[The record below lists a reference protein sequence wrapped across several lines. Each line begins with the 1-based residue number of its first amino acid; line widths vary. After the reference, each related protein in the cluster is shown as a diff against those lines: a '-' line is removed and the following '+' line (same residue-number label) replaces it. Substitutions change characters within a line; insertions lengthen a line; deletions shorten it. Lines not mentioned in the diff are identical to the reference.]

1 METKKVLVV
10 EDDLNFLSILQQAFE
25 QEEEIKLFLAKDGQ
39 EGLDAAIKEKPD
51 LILLD
56 ILMPIMNGI
65 EVAKKLQESS
75 IKTRIIFLT
84 NVSDVDTIN
93 KAVEAVKFGVEYII
107 KSDVHVAQ
115 IVARVKEKLEI
126 K

>member
-115 IVARVKEKLEI
+115 IVARVKEKL
-126 K
+126 